1 VPIENGLGHVHPS
14 VYCEP
19 KAIMCKRESCSGS
32 KDASYVLKADSPG
45 GRLMICNQCA
55 FCNQTRKNL
64 RNRSKGKWSVNESE
78 EAKSTPSPSKTKKQ
92 KAKNRDKAKAGSASS
107 KSSTKSSFSKS
118 STAKSSIAKK
128 KKKKAKTVTTK
139 VKPAKTK
146 VAQSSRK
153 KQEDAM
159 NLGRIDRRTL
169 ELEDENETLKKQK
182 ADLFKTLELIDK
194 KIAKGLKEYEKLR
207 KENKT
212 IEAAS
217 KASSFKGK
225 GNEYDELFA
234 SNAYLY

>member
-1 VPIENGLGHVHPS
+1 
-14 VYCEP
+14 
-19 KAIMCKRESCSGS
+19 
-32 KDASYVLKADSPG
+32 
-45 GRLMICNQCA
+45 MICNQCA